1 MTITKELIVEL
12 LEVQA
17 QFDERIE
24 GKNVADTTLAYF
36 VEVFEWINAVE
47 KPFKNWKTNPGK
59 GKDVE
64 LSELADTL
72 AFALSLI
79 GQTFGRL
86 DEEERD
92 YILTYSIKGFDELK
106 DALVFDASIP
116 MLGSVHVILKEFFEG
131 GESVGHNEDTIA
143 VIIGLPFIIAHQMYS
158 IDELVDAYKEKM
170 AINHARQDGTA
181 DEDKGYV

>member
-1 MTITKELIVEL
+1 MNFTKELIVEL

-36 VEVFEWINAVE
+36 VEVFEWINSVE
-47 KPFKNWKTNPGK
+47 SFKNWKTNPGK

-92 YILTYSIKGFDELK
+92 YILTHSIKAFDELK

-131 GESVGHNEDTIA
+131 GESVGHNEDTIS
-143 VIIGLPFIIAHQMYS
+143 VIIGLPFIIAHQMYG
-158 IDELVDAYKEKM
+158 IDELVAAYKEKM